1 MDKGYYVIIE
11 SSEIFTSGIIEIV
24 KSGLSQNARF
34 FSIHYRKDLNMPHP
48 IECIIVGN
56 GLGVEMSLLDL
67 LVYIKSLKLAIPV
80 ICIPEMITSK
90 MAKQLFTEKLLDG
103 ILHRD
108 CTRKELIEGIDA
120 VMNGKI
126 HIGRQINLHQTDEQ
140 SVKANKKN
148 DPFYLIQTLTH
159 QERQIMEYVI
169 EGKSSNDIS
178 QILFRSIH
186 TIKTHRRN
194 LLNKLGVTNTIELI
208 TYLDSIEFGKN

>member
-24 KSGLSQNARF
+24 KSGLSQKSQF
-34 FSIHYRKDLNMPHP
+34 FSIHYRKDLNLPHP

-108 CTRKELIEGIDA
+108 CTREELIEGVA
-120 VMNGKI
+120 AATPFEASPVRL
-126 HIGRQINLHQTDEQ
+126 GRQGHRPIQREGNHPACTSAARKVGDTLGIARRAALTAPGQ
-140 SVKANKKN
+140 S
-148 DPFYLIQTLTH
+148 P
-159 QERQIMEYVI
+159 
-169 EGKSSNDIS
+169 
-178 QILFRSIH
+178 
-186 TIKTHRRN
+186 
-194 LLNKLGVTNTIELI
+194 
-208 TYLDSIEFGKN
+208 